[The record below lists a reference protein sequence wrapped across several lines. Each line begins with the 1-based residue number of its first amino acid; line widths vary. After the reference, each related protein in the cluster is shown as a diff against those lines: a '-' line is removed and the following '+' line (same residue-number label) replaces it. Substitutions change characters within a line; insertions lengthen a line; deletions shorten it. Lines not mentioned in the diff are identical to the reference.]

1 MFRVYREAIVS
12 VSESDFTYKKCKL
25 RSVGALP
32 TERKE
37 VVHMSN
43 KELRFLST
51 DVLVEMRN
59 VVEDFIEDAA
69 VVASSD
75 GPQADD
81 ALNDMKEA
89 CVFLRKIVEEL
100 HSRRSRWTTAS
111 ANVDALKRSL

>member
-1 MFRVYREAIVS
+1 M
-12 VSESDFTYKKCKL
+12 
-25 RSVGALP
+25 
-32 TERKE
+32 
-37 VVHMSN
+37 
-43 KELRFLST
+43 KELRFIT
-51 DVLVEMRN
+51 TEILVRMRN
-59 VVEDFIEDAA
+59 TVEDFIEDAA